1 MRALLQQLRASLRLH
16 FRNPMALIYGY
27 AFPTIFLI
35 AFWVLYRYD
44 RVPLVRHM
52 GELLTVT
59 VLGGACFG
67 LPTTLVSERE
77 RGVWRRI
84 RLAPVSMLSVVG
96 STVAARYVLLILAA
110 LLQIVLAMLI
120 GMPFPRHPIQLGI
133 AFTAVAF
140 AFLGL
145 GMVIATLADNVP
157 AVQALG
163 QCIFLPMLIIGG
175 VAVPLASLPD
185 WAQHLSAFFPG
196 RYAVEALQTAVNGNG
211 LAASRFSLLAL
222 VTIGAASAIAG
233 TRLFRWDAQQ
243 RFVGRGGKGWIV
255 AALVAWVA
263 VGVAAEAK
271 GRVASILPSESPTT
285 LASTSTPT
293 PSTSPAPT
301 ASVEPPA
308 PPSSSSTA
316 PVATPSTPQQPPAP
330 TRALPPLPEAG
341 SAVPSERASAPAT
354 RHTPAGERSSPPLP
368 LGTTGAVP
376 GPPPVANVSAV
387 ASPETPAPEK
397 PSETSSAHA
406 PASWQAVTMQDI
418 EDDIVFNRLPPDN
431 GVVTPIAT
439 SDQQPDQDVTAD
451 LDTLVAALPDWAPG
465 KVADPVQRVRNLLYV
480 PSVIDVF
487 QLPSEPYVPLI
498 VFDQIEQQI
507 PKDDLIK
514 ILYWIAV
521 HPDQGDGSAMQALR
535 PLGIPNGPGD
545 LAEVRGRAGVYAVK
559 LLGRI
564 TGKRPGR

>member
-1 MRALLQQLRASLRLH
+1 
-16 FRNPMALIYGY
+16 
-27 AFPTIFLI
+27 
-35 AFWVLYRYD
+35 
-44 RVPLVRHM
+44 
-52 GELLTVT
+52 
-59 VLGGACFG
+59 
-67 LPTTLVSERE
+67 
-77 RGVWRRI
+77 VWRRI

-243 RFVGRGGKGWIV
+243 RFVGRGGKGWIA
-255 AALVAWVA
+255 AALAAWLA

-271 GRVASILPSESPTT
+271 GRIASILPIESPAT
-285 LASTSTPT
+285 STATTPT

-301 ASVEPPA
+301 ASAEPPA
-308 PPSSSSTA
+308 PPSTSSIA
-316 PVATPSTPQQPPAP
+316 PVTTPPTPQQPSTS
-330 TRALPPLPEAG
+330 TRALPPPREAG
-341 SAVPSERASAPAT
+341 PTAPSDRASAPPAT
-354 RHTPAGERSSPPLP
+354 RHPPAGERSSPPLP
-368 LGTTGAVP
+368 LGMTGAVP
-376 GPPPVANVSAV
+376 GPPPVANAPSTA
-387 ASPETPAPEK
+387 ASPETPVPEK
-397 PSETSSAHA
+397 PSEASSAHE
-406 PASWQAVTMQDI
+406 PKSWQAVTMQNI
-418 EDDIVFNRLPPDN
+418 EDDIAFNQLPPDN
-431 GVVTPIAT
+431 GVFTPIAT

-451 LDTLVAALPDWAPG
+451 LDALVAALPDWAPG

-480 PSVIDVF
+480 PSVVDVF

-521 HPDQGDGSAMQALR
+521 HPDQGDGSAVQALR
-535 PLGIPNGPGD
+535 PLGISNGPSD
-545 LAEVRGRAGVYAVK
+545 LSEVRNRTGYYAVK

>member
-271 GRVASILPSESPTT
+271 GRIASILPTES
-285 LASTSTPT
+285 AATS
-293 PSTSPAPT
+293 A
-301 ASVEPPA
+301 
-308 PPSSSSTA
+308 SSSTA
-316 PVATPSTPQQPPAP
+316 PVTMPPAPQQPPTS

-354 RHTPAGERSSPPLP
+354 RHAPAGERSSPPLP

>member
-1 MRALLQQLRASLRLH
+1 MRALLQQLRTSLRLH

-27 AFPTIFLI
+27 AFPTIFLV

-110 LLQIVLAMLI
+110 LLQIALAMLI

-211 LAASRFSLLAL
+211 LGASRFSLLAL
-222 VTIGAASAIAG
+222 VTIGTASAIAG

-243 RFVGRGGKGWIV
+243 RFMGRGGKAWIA
-255 AALVAWVA
+255 AALVAWIA

-271 GRVASILPSESPTT
+271 GRIASIVPAESSASSTT
-285 LASTSTPT
+285 T
-293 PSTSPAPT
+293 PSATAPAT
-301 ASVEPPA
+301 TSVEPPSPSSVA
-308 PPSSSSTA
+308 PAAPATTQPAPQPPSTSTSTRTLPPPPEAGPSSSSDRA
-316 PVATPSTPQQPPAP
+316 STPPA
-330 TRALPPLPEAG
+330 TRRTLAGEHAPPPLPVG
-341 SAVPSERASAPAT
+341 S
-354 RHTPAGERSSPPLP
+354 
-368 LGTTGAVP
+368 TGAMP
-376 GPPPVANVSAV
+376 GPPPVAGPPTPA
-387 ASPETPAPEK
+387 AAPETPTPEK
-397 PSETSSAHA
+397 PSDASAAHA
-406 PASWQAVTMQDI
+406 PASWQAVTMQNI
-418 EDDIVFNRLPPDN
+418 DDELVFNRLPPDN

-439 SDQQPDQDVTAD
+439 SDQQPDQDVSAD
-451 LDTLVAALPDWAPG
+451 LDALAAALPDWAPG

-480 PSVIDVF
+480 PSVVDVF

-521 HPDQGDGSAMQALR
+521 HPDQGDDSAVSALR
-535 PLGIPNGPGD
+535 PFGIQNGPSD
-545 LAEVRGRAGVYAVK
+545 LTEVRGRAGVYAVK
-559 LLGRI
+559 LLGRV
-564 TGKRPGR
+564 TGKRPGK

>member
-1 MRALLQQLRASLRLH
+1 MSALLQQLRASLRLH

-196 RYAVEALQTAVNGNG
+196 RYAVEALQTAVNGGG
-211 LAASRFSLLAL
+211 LGAARFSLLAL
-222 VTIGAASAIAG
+222 VTIGAAGAIAG

-243 RFVGRGGKGWIV
+243 RFMGRGGKGWIA
-255 AALVAWVA
+255 AALVAWMA

-271 GRVASILPSESPTT
+271 GRIASVLPVESP
-285 LASTSTPT
+285 ATSAVTPQAPPEVVPPPT
-293 PSTSPAPT
+293 P
-301 ASVEPPA
+301 VEPSA
-308 PPSSSSTA
+308 PPLPITPVAPAMPPQSPSASSS
-316 PVATPSTPQQPPAP
+316 
-330 TRALPPLPEAG
+330 TRALPPPPEAG
-341 SAVPSERASAPAT
+341 PLAPSDRASAPSNMP
-354 RHTPAGERSSPPLP
+354 RGRGESAPPPLP
-368 LGTTGAVP
+368 P
-376 GPPPVANVSAV
+376 GLNGVTPAPASSAPT
-387 ASPETPAPEK
+387 AGSPETSAPEM
-397 PSETSSAHA
+397 PSETPSTHE
-406 PASWQAVTMQDI
+406 PASWQAVTMQNI
-418 EDDIVFNRLPPDN
+418 DDELVFNRLPPDN

-439 SDQQPDQDVTAD
+439 SDQQPDQDVSAD
-451 LDTLVAALPDWAPG
+451 LDALAAALPDWAPS

-480 PSVIDVF
+480 PSVVDVF
-487 QLPSEPYVPLI
+487 QLPSEPYVPLL

-521 HPDQGDGSAMQALR
+521 HPDQGDDSAARALR
-535 PLGIPNGPGD
+535 PLGFQNGPSD
-545 LAEVRGRAGVYAVK
+545 LTEVRYRSGVYAVK

-564 TGKRPGR
+564 TGKRPGK

>member
-196 RYAVEALQTAVNGNG
+196 RYAVEALQAAVNGNG
-211 LAASRFSLLAL
+211 LAAARFSLLAL

-243 RFVGRGGKGWIV
+243 RFMGRGGKGWIA
-255 AALVAWVA
+255 AALVAWIA

-271 GRVASILPSESPTT
+271 GRIASVLPAESAAATPAPSATAPASIEPAASPEPSSIAPATPSPATT
-285 LASTSTPT
+285 QPAPSSTSTRRL
-293 PSTSPAPT
+293 
-301 ASVEPPA
+301 PP
-308 PPSSSSTA
+308 PPEA
-316 PVATPSTPQQPPAP
+316 GPSTP
-330 TRALPPLPEAG
+330 
-341 SAVPSERASAPAT
+341 SDRASAPST
-354 RHTPAGERSSPPLP
+354 TGRGRGESAPPPLP
-368 LGTTGAVP
+368 LGSTGPVP
-376 GPPPVANVSAV
+376 GPPPVAGAPT
-387 ASPETPAPEK
+387 AAAAPETPTPEK
-397 PSETSSAHA
+397 PSDASSTHA
-406 PASWQAVTMQDI
+406 PASWQAVTMQNI
-418 EDDIVFNRLPPDN
+418 DDELVFNRLPPDN

-439 SDQQPDQDVTAD
+439 SDQQPDQDVSTD
-451 LDTLVAALPDWAPG
+451 LDALAAALPDWAPG

-480 PSVIDVF
+480 PSVVDVF
-487 QLPSEPYVPLI
+487 QLPSEPYVPLL

-521 HPDQGDGSAMQALR
+521 HPDQGDDSAVSALR
-535 PLGIPNGPGD
+535 PFGIQNGPSD
-545 LAEVRGRAGVYAVK
+545 LTEVRGRAGVYAVK

-564 TGKRPGR
+564 TGKRPGK

>member
-1 MRALLQQLRASLRLH
+1 MRALLQQLRTSLRLH

-196 RYAVEALQTAVNGNG
+196 RYAVEALQAAVNGNG
-211 LAASRFSLLAL
+211 LAAARFSLLAL

-243 RFVGRGGKGWIV
+243 RFMGRGGKGWIA
-255 AALVAWVA
+255 AALVAWIA

-271 GRVASILPSESPTT
+271 GRIASVLPAESAAATPAPSATAPASIEPAASPEPSSIAPATPSPATT
-285 LASTSTPT
+285 QPAPSSTSTRRL
-293 PSTSPAPT
+293 
-301 ASVEPPA
+301 PP
-308 PPSSSSTA
+308 PPEA
-316 PVATPSTPQQPPAP
+316 GPSTP
-330 TRALPPLPEAG
+330 
-341 SAVPSERASAPAT
+341 SDRASAPST
-354 RHTPAGERSSPPLP
+354 TGRGRGESAPPPLP
-368 LGTTGAVP
+368 LGSTAPVP
-376 GPPPVANVSAV
+376 GPPPVAGAPT
-387 ASPETPAPEK
+387 AAAAPETSAAEK
-397 PSETSSAHA
+397 PSDASSTHA
-406 PASWQAVTMQDI
+406 PASWQAVTMQNI
-418 EDDIVFNRLPPDN
+418 DDELVFNRLPPDN

-439 SDQQPDQDVTAD
+439 SDQQPDQDVSAD
-451 LDTLVAALPDWAPG
+451 LDALAAALPDWAPG

-480 PSVIDVF
+480 PSVVDVF
-487 QLPSEPYVPLI
+487 QLPSEPYVPLL

-521 HPDQGDGSAMQALR
+521 HPDQGDDSAVSALR
-535 PLGIPNGPGD
+535 PFGIQNGPSD
-545 LAEVRGRAGVYAVK
+545 LTEVRGRAGVYAVK

-564 TGKRPGR
+564 TGKRPGK